1 MGLIQWAT
9 SPWGQNVPI
18 HAVWGL
24 IWVAVIAGFFFM
36 IVHGLYVA
44 IVSPTKKFAT
54 HATPAEAAKVPEHVA
69 RHSLA
74 GAAVSLDHG
83 AVDVCA
89 ADHGVSAQGRGAV

>member
-9 SPWGQNVPI
+9 NPWGQTVPI

-44 IVSPTKKFAT
+44 IVSPTKKVRT
-54 HATPAEAAKVPEHVA
+54 HAVCRHQPPRFRNMRRHCQA
-69 RHSLA
+69 R
-74 GAAVSLDHG
+74 G
-83 AVDVCA
+83 
-89 ADHGVSAQGRGAV
+89 